1 MVGLPVS
8 DIRSDLPSIFS
19 RSREKTPD
27 TGLAPTKKH
36 MFDLKYTK
44 KIELHLCPSDGY
56 YMLIV
61 RTMLIIGTKHD

>member
-27 TGLAPTKKH
+27 TGLAPTKNIYTK
-36 MFDLKYTK
+36 KNTK
-44 KIELHLCPSDGY
+44 KIELHLCQSDGY
-56 YMLIV
+56 CMLIV
-61 RTMLIIGTKHD
+61 GTKHG